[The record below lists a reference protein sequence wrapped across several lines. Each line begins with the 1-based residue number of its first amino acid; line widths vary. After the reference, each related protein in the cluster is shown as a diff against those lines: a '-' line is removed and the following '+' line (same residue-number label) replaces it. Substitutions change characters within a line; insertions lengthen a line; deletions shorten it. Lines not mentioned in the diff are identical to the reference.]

1 MRPLGSPRRTPPIV
15 LGRVTVRFGQV
26 LGPFLGGV
34 LIAAI
39 GAANVLF
46 VDAGTFC
53 LSAAAVA
60 VGVPRDVGASTP
72 ARAGRRRYFAE
83 LAEGLRFVRSKPFLL
98 SMVLV
103 ATIGNALDKPLVTVI
118 APVYAKRIYG
128 SPTSLGVLV
137 GAFGAGALV
146 GSLLFAAIGRD
157 WSRRRTFLSCYVIGP
172 LLIFGTLAL
181 QPPLGIAIV
190 AALAAGLAFG
200 PVNPIFAT
208 VTQEHTPPQL
218 LGRVFGAL
226 TALASAGVPIGAA
239 LVGVVVQSAG
249 LIPTIV
255 GMGLVY
261 VAVNLGMF
269 LNPALRGM
277 DAPRPCCGSPAPG
290 APPVGPR
297 GTCAKRRRPLM
308 EAERR
313 DLDVADIARRANVP
327 ADSFLLEFAS
337 PASRPLNARVQRWV
351 RGGAQLATPPPSAR
365 PARRRWPPPQPAL
378 PG

>member
-1 MRPLGSPRRTPPIV
+1 VFLLASINSQGDTARFSLVPALAERAGMPLE
-15 LGRVTVRFGQV
+15 RVNARDRAVVRFGQV

-53 LSAAAVA
+53 LSAALVAVA
-60 VGVPRDVGASTP
+60 VPRDVGASAR
-72 ARAGRRRYFAE
+72 ARAGRRRYLAE
-83 LAEGLRFVRSKPFLL
+83 LVEGLRFVRAKPFLL

-103 ATIGNALDKPLVTVI
+103 ATVGNALDKPLVTVI

-128 SPTSLGVLV
+128 SPTSLGALV

-146 GSLLFAAIGRD
+146 GSLLFGAIGRD
-157 WSRRRTFLSCYVIGP
+157 WSRRRTFLTCYVLGP

-239 LVGVVVQSAG
+239 LIGVVVQSAG
-249 LIPTIV
+249 LIPTIL

-269 LNPALRGM
+269 LNPSLRGM
-277 DAPRPCCGSPAPG
+277 DARPDRAAAAPAP
-290 APPVGPR
+290 AH
-297 GTCAKRRRPLM
+297 
-308 EAERR
+308 
-313 DLDVADIARRANVP
+313 
-327 ADSFLLEFAS
+327 
-337 PASRPLNARVQRWV
+337 
-351 RGGAQLATPPPSAR
+351 PPSAR
-365 PARRRWPPPQPAL
+365 EAPARSVDVR
-378 PG
+378 